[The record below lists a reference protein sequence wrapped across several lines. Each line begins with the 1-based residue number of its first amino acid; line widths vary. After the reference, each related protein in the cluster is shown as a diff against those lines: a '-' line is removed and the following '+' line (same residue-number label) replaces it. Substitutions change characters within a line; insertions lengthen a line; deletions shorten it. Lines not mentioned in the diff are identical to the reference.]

1 MNPSNMG
8 KFHYPLTL
16 TKNPNAMKKSIVIF
30 TYCLLLAFSVA
41 AQKINEVD
49 AIKAVIEKETN
60 AFFSIDYETWM
71 NSWVHGPHAYWSYV
85 DSTGIV
91 QYEGWKAIEIG
102 FTDYFITSKPAEFK
116 VERVWQE
123 IRVYGTGAFARF
135 KQVVTAGGVRGG
147 EQTEIRI
154 LEKEKNTW
162 KIVLVGVLRNKKTEV
177 LN

>member
-1 MNPSNMG
+1 
-8 KFHYPLTL
+8 
-16 TKNPNAMKKSIVIF
+16 MKKSIVIF
-30 TYCLLLAFSVA
+30 AYCLLLALSVT
-41 AQKINEVD
+41 AQKTNEVD
-49 AIKAVIEKETN
+49 AVKAVIEKETN

-71 NSWVHGPHAYWSYV
+71 NSWVHAPHAYWSYV

-102 FTDYFITSKPAEFK
+102 FTDYFITSKPSPFK

-123 IRVYGTGAFARF
+123 VRIYGTGAFARF
-135 KQVVTAGGVRGG
+135 KQVVTTNGVRGG

-154 LEKEKNTW
+154 LEKDKTGW
-162 KIVLVGVLRNKKTEV
+162 KIVLVGVLRNKKADL